1 MEKGKCEREREILR
15 EFGEGEDV
23 GEAETG
29 ADPVEDGASVVVLER
44 PFEAVWVQSLCRSVP
59 QFP

>member
-1 MEKGKCEREREILR
+1 MENWKKGKEREREILG

-44 PFEAVWVQSLCRSVP
+44 PFEAVWV
-59 QFP
+59 